1 MTDTPYPSGPNLDR
15 AISGE
20 PLITQPPAVAEPR
33 APSPAPATP
42 ATAAPPPESGTFVA
56 SLRAVYIIW
65 YRDVIRYLRD
75 RFRLLASLAQPVL
88 YLVIFGTGLSSSLG
102 GGRGGF
108 GGGALDYKQFLYG
121 GIIGMSILFISI
133 FSGMSIVWDREFG
146 FLKEILVAPI
156 NRSAVAIGKTLGG
169 ATQAMVQGLILLLLA
184 PVAGVK
190 LTPISVLEL
199 LPLMALMSFALTAMG
214 VALAAR
220 MRSMQGFQGVM
231 NFLMMP
237 LFFLS
242 GALFPLKGL
251 PAWMDVLTHL
261 DPLAYGV
268 DPIRKVILGGSG
280 VPSTVTDSLGLSLG
294 GQAIPILGEA
304 GVVLAFGLLM
314 LALAII
320 SFRARD

>member
-1 MTDTPYPSGPNLDR
+1 MATVQTPVPEASQ
-15 AISGE
+15 
-20 PLITQPPAVAEPR
+20 TTPPAL
-33 APSPAPATP
+33 APSRVSP
-42 ATAAPPPESGTFVA
+42 SLRRA

-65 YRDVIRYLRD
+65 YRDVVRYSRD
-75 RFRLLASLAQPVL
+75 RFRLVASLAQPLL

-102 GGRGGF
+102 SAGGGGF
-108 GGGALDYKQFLYG
+108 GGGLLDYKQFLYG
-121 GIIGMSILFISI
+121 GIIGMSILFIAI

-169 ATQAMVQGLILLLLA
+169 ATQAMVQGLILLLMA

-190 LTPISVLEL
+190 LTAVSVIEL
-199 LPLMALMSFALTAMG
+199 LPLMFLLCFSLTAMG

-237 LFFLS
+237 IFFLS
-242 GALFPLKGL
+242 GALFPLRGL
-251 PAWMDVLTHL
+251 PAWMDALTHL

-268 DPIRKVILGGSG
+268 DPIRKVILRGSG
-280 VPSTVTDSLGLSLG
+280 VPTIVTDGLGLSFN
-294 GQAIPILGEA
+294 GQPIPIPVEA
-304 GVVLAFGLLM
+304 AVVLAFGLVM
-314 LALAII
+314 LAIAIRN
-320 SFRARD
+320 FRVRD